1 MVKYLPFKKINR
13 GVWSE
18 GQSNSGI
25 STLKSISPTIS
36 VSYFTF
42 PPPLRICSVI
52 HSTPG
57 VYPYRKFGEQ
67 IGARTKFDRARS
79 IIDIQMVSRATMIL
93 LRSSLLPPP
102 LSSLR
107 KSSFSRVLVQQKR
120 FYAVKSSLE
129 LPDVQRLAETA
140 RISLTPQQVEEFE
153 PKIQQVVEW
162 FGQLQAVDL
171 ESIEPALR
179 ADTEGDNLRNDAPE
193 IFDNRDAII
202 AAVPTFEDSYIKVPK
217 VLNKE

>member
-1 MVKYLPFKKINR
+1 SCCDLCCCH
-13 GVWSE
+13 
-18 GQSNSGI
+18 QS
-25 STLKSISPTIS
+25 
-36 VSYFTF
+36 
-42 PPPLRICSVI
+42 
-52 HSTPG
+52 
-57 VYPYRKFGEQ
+57 
-67 IGARTKFDRARS
+67 
-79 IIDIQMVSRATMIL
+79 
-93 LRSSLLPPP
+93 
-102 LSSLR
+102 LSNLR
-107 KSSFSRVLVQQKR
+107 KSSFSRVLVQNKR
-120 FYAVKSSLE
+120 FYAAKSSLE

-153 PKIQQVVEW
+153 PKILASGGMVSSFLSTHK

-217 VLNKE
+217 V

>member
-1 MVKYLPFKKINR
+1 
-13 GVWSE
+13 
-18 GQSNSGI
+18 
-25 STLKSISPTIS
+25 
-36 VSYFTF
+36 
-42 PPPLRICSVI
+42 
-52 HSTPG
+52 
-57 VYPYRKFGEQ
+57 
-67 IGARTKFDRARS
+67 
-79 IIDIQMVSRATMIL
+79 MIL
-93 LRSSLLPPP
+93 LRSLLLPPP

-107 KSSFSRVLVQQKR
+107 KSSFSTVLVQNKR
-120 FYAVKSSLE
+120 FFAAKSSLE

>member
-1 MVKYLPFKKINR
+1 
-13 GVWSE
+13 
-18 GQSNSGI
+18 
-25 STLKSISPTIS
+25 
-36 VSYFTF
+36 
-42 PPPLRICSVI
+42 
-52 HSTPG
+52 
-57 VYPYRKFGEQ
+57 
-67 IGARTKFDRARS
+67 
-79 IIDIQMVSRATMIL
+79 MIL

-107 KSSFSRVLVQQKR
+107 KSSFSRVLVQKKR